1 MAAAQECHQEVR
13 AAFTPAPTRPGAPRV
28 IDMGGAGIDY
38 QQESALEADPR
49 KHAEADPRKHATE
62 HAKQPRNAAKET
74 YGNGKGDPFSHGE
87 SAGYLALVPLEAG
100 GGAAGRGASG
110 EGEMLKKADETEA
123 WVRGMTELAV
133 DGVARAHRE
142 QYHAARAAVR
152 LEGEVSG
159 LLRRVAEL
167 EGDLQ
172 ESEGTVAELRAE
184 CAVGLVKS
192 TRCAG
197 LAANSL

>member
-1 MAAAQECHQEVR
+1 MHT
-13 AAFTPAPTRPGAPRV
+13 AFTPAPARPGAPRV
-28 IDMGGAGIDY
+28 RGTESAGSQY
-38 QQESALEADPR
+38 QQESPQEANPR
-49 KHAEADPRKHATE
+49 KQVTDQE
-62 HAKQPRNAAKET
+62 QPSDV
-74 YGNGKGDPFSHGE
+74 G
-87 SAGYLALVPLEAG
+87 AGSLALVPVETG
-100 GGAAGRGASG
+100 GGGKGRSGAG
-110 EGEMLKKADETEA
+110 EGELLKKADETET
-123 WVRGMTELAV
+123 WVRELTGLAV
-133 DGVARAHRE
+133 DGGARAHRE